1 MTNSCHPTKISS
13 CDLYPLQ
20 HLKITIC
27 YIGCDKTSLWPIL
40 LFHPDLM
47 IPRVAVEHTHHLRG
61 CYCIHKNSSFEQA
74 FFRLVKSI
82 QTIHFQ
88 MGFFTIAIFA
98 THSGQ
103 TISRM
108 NPTLRC
114 RVAQIL
120 EPLDLSL
127 DIFLSFCFLGL
138 IFRSTLRLFSIMLQS
153 TLHISFA
160 YQANTSLPWNQNFN
174 KPSYSSNNQAPQRS
188 F

>member
-1 MTNSCHPTKISS
+1 MTNNCHLTKISS

-27 YIGCDKTSLWPIL
+27 YIGCDETSLWPTL
-40 LFHPDLM
+40 FFHPDLT
-47 IPRVAVEHTHHLRG
+47 IPRVAVEQTHHLRG
-61 CYCIHKNSSFEQA
+61 CYYMHKNLSFEQA

-82 QTIHFQ
+82 HIIHFHW
-88 MGFFTIAIFA
+88 ASLLLSYSP
-98 THSGQ
+98 THSRQ
-103 TISRM
+103 TISCM

-120 EPLDLSL
+120 EPLALSL
-127 DIFLSFCFLGL
+127 VIFLIFCFLGL

-153 TLHISFA
+153 ALHISFT
-160 YQANTSLPWNQNFN
+160 YQANTSLSWNQNFN
-174 KPSYSSNNQAPQRS
+174 NPSYSSNDQASQRS